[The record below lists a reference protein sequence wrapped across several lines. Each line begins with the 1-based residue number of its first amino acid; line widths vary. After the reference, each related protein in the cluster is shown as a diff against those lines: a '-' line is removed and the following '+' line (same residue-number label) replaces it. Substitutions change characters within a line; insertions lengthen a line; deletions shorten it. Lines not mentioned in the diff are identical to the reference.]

1 MTIEKTGSRAQ
12 YTGNGATVAFSF
24 PFRFIAETDLQVFL
38 TVGGVDTLQTLTTH
52 YTVSNT
58 GTEDGGTVAFLTAP
72 ATGAR
77 VTINRSVPI
86 TQETDYTAN
95 DPFPADTH
103 EAALDKLTLAVQEQA
118 AIVARSIKLPATST
132 ISSIELS
139 GAVANAA
146 VVFNGDATG
155 LVPGPTTADIANAAA
170 NAAQAA
176 LDAAAAEAAKNAAE
190 AAAAILDGSAV
201 PNGGTTGQVLA
212 KASATDADTQWETL
226 AVVARSGAYDD
237 LSGKPTLGTAAALT
251 AGTGANNAVQLD
263 GDARLPAVDGRNLI
277 NVPLPAPYD
286 SGELSIT
293 AGGGHTLPHGLGVRP
308 RIRDM
313 VFVCKT
319 AEFGFEVGQE
329 VDATMIDSTR
339 ASGSI
344 FSIGVVAAWSTTQ
357 VKIRFGST
365 AEIPLLNLDT
375 GVNAIGTSANWR
387 LIVRAWA

>member
-176 LDAAAAEAAKNAAE
+176 LDAAAAEDAKDAAE
-190 AAAAILDGSAV
+190 AAAALLDGSAV

-212 KASATDADTQWETL
+212 KASATRMQTRNGKLWQWWQGL
-226 AVVARSGAYDD
+226 ARMTICLASRR
-237 LSGKPTLGTAAALT
+237 LG
-251 AGTGANNAVQLD
+251 
-263 GDARLPAVDGRNLI
+263 
-277 NVPLPAPYD
+277 PL
-286 SGELSIT
+286 
-293 AGGGHTLPHGLGVRP
+293 R
-308 RIRDM
+308 R
-313 VFVCKT
+313 
-319 AEFGFEVGQE
+319 
-329 VDATMIDSTR
+329 
-339 ASGSI
+339 
-344 FSIGVVAAWSTTQ
+344 
-357 VKIRFGST
+357 
-365 AEIPLLNLDT
+365 
-375 GVNAIGTSANWR
+375 
-387 LIVRAWA
+387 